1 MNTRNLALIPTQMSA
16 LISCVLLTTQD
27 SRCSSQPDIALNCLQ
42 DGGKQY
48 GITTGLLMCF
58 MTELGPQG
66 AEECLQQVWTVLL
79 HKQPA
84 VRHGIYKFCYVILQQ
99 LHPGN
104 QHYTSSVFIHANTL
118 SNTCQTSALLLA
130 SRLTRWH
137 KVHLH

>member
-1 MNTRNLALIPTQMSA
+1 MSTRNLASIPTQMSA
-16 LISCVLLTTQD
+16 LISCVGPTIQN
-27 SRCSSQPDIALNCLQ
+27 SRCSSQPDIALHFTQ

-84 VRHGIYKFCYVILQQ
+84 G
-99 LHPGN
+99 
-104 QHYTSSVFIHANTL
+104 
-118 SNTCQTSALLLA
+118 
-130 SRLTRWH
+130 
-137 KVHLH
+137 

>member
-1 MNTRNLALIPTQMSA
+1 MSTRSLALFPTQVSA
-16 LISCVLLTTQD
+16 LLFCVGPAIQD
-27 SRCSSQPDIALNCLQ
+27 SRCSSQPDTALHCTQ

-84 VRHGIYKFCYVILQQ
+84 V
-99 LHPGN
+99 
-104 QHYTSSVFIHANTL
+104 
-118 SNTCQTSALLLA
+118 
-130 SRLTRWH
+130 
-137 KVHLH
+137 

>member
-1 MNTRNLALIPTQMSA
+1 M
-16 LISCVLLTTQD
+16 
-27 SRCSSQPDIALNCLQ
+27 Q

-84 VRHGIYKFCYVILQQ
+84 V
-99 LHPGN
+99 
-104 QHYTSSVFIHANTL
+104 
-118 SNTCQTSALLLA
+118 
-130 SRLTRWH
+130 
-137 KVHLH
+137 